1 MSASKTTR
9 IVEISNAEG
18 VHARAAIAIAAL
30 VRRFDA
36 EVLLSK
42 NSERVKGTDVLQIL
56 SLGIGPGERL
66 LLEATGR
73 DAEPALEALARLIA
87 QNFNEAPP

>member
-1 MSASKTTR
+1 MSDSKTTR
-9 IVEISNAEG
+9 IVEISNTEG

-56 SLGIGPGERL
+56 SLGAGPGERL

-73 DAEPALEALARLIA
+73 DAEPALQALARLIA
-87 QNFNEAPP
+87 QNFHEAPP

>member
-1 MSASKTTR
+1 MSDSKTTR
-9 IVEISNAEG
+9 IVEISNTEG

-56 SLGIGPGERL
+56 SLGAAPGERL

-73 DAEPALEALARLIA
+73 DAEPALQALARLIA
-87 QNFNEAPP
+87 QNFHEAPP

>member
-1 MSASKTTR
+1 MSDSKTTR
-9 IVEISNAEG
+9 IVEISNVEG
-18 VHARAAIAIAAL
+18 LHARAAIAIAAL
-30 VRRFDA
+30 LRRFDA

-42 NSERVKGTDVLQIL
+42 NSERVKATDVLQIL
-56 SLGIGPGERL
+56 SLGAGPGERL

-73 DAEPALEALARLIA
+73 EAVVALDALTRLIA